1 MGLIK
6 LIFRYP
12 KIFKKFCSGPF
23 LTFFQKWRIKKMPR
37 AKKVINIKN
46 QFLHARQPCEGI
58 FDIFSHQRCIFTIT
72 CQSFKQLPV
81 IQFWELMSKNEI
93 WRTISCIYFMKICV
107 RVCFVTSGSSLVSK
121 YLRTFAF
128 LMLSLYRHSKQL
140 FLRLFLHVMTCHPC
154 LYVSKHH

>member
-93 WRTISCIYFMKICV
+93 WRTISCIYFMKIWV
-107 RVCFVTSGSSLVSK
+107 DLCFVTSEVSLISSHFYSYFFGMSQIFMICQAPLLWEIVITNG
-121 YLRTFAF
+121 TFE
-128 LMLSLYRHSKQL
+128 
-140 FLRLFLHVMTCHPC
+140 
-154 LYVSKHH
+154 